1 MKIRVDRD
9 PIFFSFQNVFSFIKK
24 YIDVGKITYELNIM
38 IFFLYLV
45 LKDPDS
51 LIGKCGSGFVTLD

>member
-1 MKIRVDRD
+1 M
-9 PIFFSFQNVFSFIKK
+9 
-24 YIDVGKITYELNIM
+24 YIDVGKITELNIM
-38 IFFLYLV
+38 IFFLDMV